1 MRPYNPLN
9 QQLEYDKDT
18 GEITKWHV
26 KPYNKVYQIAAYHD
40 VCYNMGKNKD
50 DYDKSKIKS
59 LDEIP

>member
-1 MRPYNPLN
+1 MIKILARLQNGMLN
-9 QQLEYDKDT
+9 H
-18 GEITKWHV
+18 ITKYI
-26 KPYNKVYQIAAYHD
+26 KYHD